1 MSRAGGNKADPAE
14 LAIMVNNGSW
24 LLYFETAFRQAEYNS
39 KALNKKVV
47 FLYQKVVTPK
57 MVLVPSE

>member
-1 MSRAGGNKADPAE
+1 MAPGCYALKPRSDRP
-14 LAIMVNNGSW
+14 
-24 LLYFETAFRQAEYNS
+24 EYNS

-57 MVLVPSE
+57 MMLVSPK